1 MDTSRWLLVCYKFK
15 SGWIRNRIITLT
27 ILIEEMPIFYETPKE
42 KDNANLHID
51 LPKMKMKNLDNIYAT
66 YYNLIAR
73 FGVTV
78 SNLYFASK
86 IFLFVLTVEW
96 GVKLQIL

>member
-1 MDTSRWLLVCYKFK
+1 
-15 SGWIRNRIITLT
+15 
-27 ILIEEMPIFYETPKE
+27 MPVFYETLKE

-78 SNLYFASK
+78 SNLYFVSK

-96 GVKLQIL
+96 GVKLQIM

>member
-1 MDTSRWLLVCYKFK
+1 
-15 SGWIRNRIITLT
+15 
-27 ILIEEMPIFYETPKE
+27 MPVFYETLKE

-73 FGVTV
+73 FGG
-78 SNLYFASK
+78 NCF
-86 IFLFVLTVEW
+86 
-96 GVKLQIL
+96 